1 MMSSQGEQVT
11 HLALV
16 LEDPGLTH
24 NLITKEFADALI
36 LQGQAILLSLKV
48 LGHRH
53 KDRKS
58 QFYVLSITDMYGKR
72 HLIEALGVNSIT
84 EVERAPKVR
93 DLVRIFL
100 GAGKEQA
107 RLFKRT
113 YGAVHLLLGMASRSL
128 HSRDGRKAGN
138 LRLNRTV
145 FNPGWVLTG
154 KIPPPVVRQLHALRN
169 DAAAR
174 HGHKKQGP
182 STGEQQ
188 R

>member
-72 HLIEALGVNSIT
+72 HLI
-84 EVERAPKVR
+84 
-93 DLVRIFL
+93 
-100 GAGKEQA
+100 
-107 RLFKRT
+107 
-113 YGAVHLLLGMASRSL
+113 
-128 HSRDGRKAGN
+128 
-138 LRLNRTV
+138 
-145 FNPGWVLTG
+145 
-154 KIPPPVVRQLHALRN
+154 
-169 DAAAR
+169 
-174 HGHKKQGP
+174 
-182 STGEQQ
+182 
-188 R
+188 